1 MRFDVVECGIRIR
14 TLREDLH
21 YTQTQFAEQL
31 NISLDHLK
39 SIERGRRACS
49 LDLIAQIALTYDE
62 SLDFLILG
70 KRSQIDI
77 AKAKIVEA
85 VAMAEQAKRML

>member
-21 YTQTQFAEQL
+21 CTQTQFAEQL

-39 SIERGRRACS
+39 SIERGRHACS
-49 LDLIAQIALTYDE
+49 LDLIAQIALTYNK
-62 SLDFLILG
+62 SLDYLVLG
-70 KRSQIDI
+70 KTSDV
-77 AKAKIVEA
+77 AKTKIEEV
-85 VAMAEQAKRML
+85 MAILARVKCEL

>member
-49 LDLIAQIALTYDE
+49 LDLMAQIALTYDV

-70 KRSQIDI
+70 KKSQTDA
-77 AKAKIVEA
+77 AKEKLAGAIEII
-85 VAMAEQAKRML
+85 EQAKRML